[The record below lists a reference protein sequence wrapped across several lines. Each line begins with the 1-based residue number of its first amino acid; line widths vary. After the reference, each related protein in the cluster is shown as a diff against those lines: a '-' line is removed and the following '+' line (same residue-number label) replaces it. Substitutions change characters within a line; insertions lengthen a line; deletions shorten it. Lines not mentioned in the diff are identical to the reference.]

1 MQLTETRKSFIGIA
15 ICIVLFVLGQILLEV
30 VSKIEDP
37 PLGNTFYI
45 IIGCIL
51 IVGSLLGIYF
61 LIQHIRSIRKKKERR
76 KKSKIVFL
84 DDDKRPA
91 K

>member
-1 MQLTETRKSFIGIA
+1 MQITETKKNFLGIA
-15 ICIVLFVLGQILLEV
+15 ICIVVFVLGQILLEV

-45 IIGCIL
+45 IIGCVL

-61 LIQHIRSIRKKKERR
+61 LIQRIRSIRKKRERR
-76 KKSKIVFL
+76 KKSKIIFL
-84 DDDKRPA
+84 DDEKRPT